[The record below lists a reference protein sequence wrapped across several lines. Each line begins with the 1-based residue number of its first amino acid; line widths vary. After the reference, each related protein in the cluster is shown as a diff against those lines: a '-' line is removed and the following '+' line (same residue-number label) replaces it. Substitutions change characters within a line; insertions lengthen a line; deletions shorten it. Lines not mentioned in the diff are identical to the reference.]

1 MKLYYSPGA
10 CSLAS
15 NIVARE
21 TNTHLTLVKTDIG
34 KKTYEG
40 GGDFSKINPLGY
52 VPALELDNGTIITE
66 GPSVLQYLADNAG
79 NTSISPAVG
88 TPERYKMLSWLNFT
102 STELHGPFGTLWS
115 SAAPGAAKDL
125 ARAKLASRFK
135 HLDAHLATNAFLVG
149 RDFTLPD
156 AYTFV
161 VLGWAPML
169 KVDLSP
175 YPNVQAYIARIAAR
189 PAVQA
194 AMKSEGL
201 A

>member
-79 NTSISPAVG
+79 NTSISPVVG

>member
-15 NIVARE
+15 NIIARE
-21 TNTHLTLVKTDIG
+21 TNTAVTLVKTDIG
-34 KKTYEG
+34 AKTYEG

-52 VPALELDNGTIITE
+52 VPALELDDGSIITE
-66 GPSVLQYLADNAG
+66 GPSVLQYIAEKSG
-79 NTSISPAVG
+79 NTSVSPAVG

-115 SAAPGAAKDL
+115 SAAPDAAKDL
-125 ARAKLASRFK
+125 ARAKLATRFK
-135 HLDAHLATNAFLVG
+135 HLDSHLEKNAYLVG
-149 RDFTLPD
+149 KDFTLPD
-156 AYTFV
+156 AYAFA

-169 KVDLSP
+169 KVDLSS
-175 YPNVQAYIARIAAR
+175 YANLNAYIARIAAR

-194 AMKSEGL
+194 ALKSEGL